1 MVSKDSSHLKL
12 PPKSRTEFLGQMPS
26 QPRWEFHLQSSSPA
40 NNLSTK
46 SVSRRGGGG
55 WEAVGINSIS
65 TGLDGRCLLILT
77 KAFDPILQM
86 ETLRFRK

>member
-1 MVSKDSSHLKL
+1 M
-12 PPKSRTEFLGQMPS
+12 
-26 QPRWEFHLQSSSPA
+26 
-40 NNLSTK
+40 
-46 SVSRRGGGG
+46 GG
-55 WEAVGINSIS
+55 AVGINSIS